1 MDPDPDSAAR
11 ILSAI
16 GEEDYGRLLAAL
28 VTRFRDFDLAE
39 EALHDAVLRAVETWP
54 GRGVPER
61 PQAWLMATAKNR
73 AIDLIRADDVRTRH
87 LARLRIEDELRPGDH
102 DDHAERLGEEVDTAD
117 LPDDRLGLFF
127 TCSHPTLR
135 EDECIVLVL
144 RFLSGLTT
152 AEVAAGF
159 LIETATMQQRIVRAK
174 QRIRKT
180 GIPFGRPAPAEL
192 GDRLPGVLRV
202 LSLIFTQG
210 INATAG
216 REHTRVDLQLEAI
229 RLTRLLV
236 GYLPEQTE
244 ARGLLALLL
253 LTRARDRARVTE
265 DARPVPLADQDRSRW
280 DSRLI
285 AEGTGIVGAAAGEP
299 GAGAFTIQAAI
310 AALHADAATFADTD
324 WKQILVLYRMLA
336 DLDPSPVVALNTA
349 IALGQVSGP
358 EAAMS
363 ALDELADDPRLL
375 RHRPFHIARA
385 ITLDEL
391 GRTAEASDA
400 YATGLECPGNDAES
414 EYITARITDLQR

>member
-1 MDPDPDSAAR
+1 MDPDPDAAAR
-11 ILSAI
+11 VLSVI

-39 EALHDAVLRAVETWP
+39 EALHDAVLCAVETWA

-73 AIDLIRADDVRTRH
+73 AIDLIRSDDVRTRH
-87 LARLRIEDELRPGDH
+87 LARLRIEDELRPVDH
-102 DDHAERLGEEVDTAD
+102 DDHAERLGEEMDAAD
-117 LPDDRLGLFF
+117 LPDERLGLFF

-135 EDECIVLVL
+135 EDERIVLIL

-174 QRIRKT
+174 QRILKT
-180 GIPFGRPAPAEL
+180 GIPFGRPAPDEL

-202 LSLIFTQG
+202 LYLIFTQG

-216 REHTRVDLQLEAI
+216 PAHTRVDLQHEAI

-253 LTRARDRARVTE
+253 LTRARETARVTP
-265 DARPVPLADQDRSRW
+265 DGRPVPLAEQDRSLW

-285 AEGTGIVGAAAGEP
+285 AEGTGLVDAAAGES

-310 AALHADAATFADTD
+310 AALHADAARFADTD
-324 WKQILVLYRMLA
+324 WKQILVLYRMLS
-336 DLDPSPVVALNTA
+336 DLESSPVVALNTA
-349 IALGQVSGP
+349 IVLGQVSGP

-363 ALDELADDPRLL
+363 ALDELADDPQLL
-375 RHRPFHIARA
+375 RYRPFHIARA

-391 GRTAEASDA
+391 GRTAEAEDA
-400 YATGLECPGNDAES
+400 YAAGLECPGNDAES
-414 EYITARITDLQR
+414 EYITARITDLRR

>member
-1 MDPDPDSAAR
+1 MDPDPDAAAR
-11 ILSAI
+11 VLSAI

-39 EALHDAVLRAVETWP
+39 EALHDAVLRAVETWS

-73 AIDLIRADDVRTRH
+73 AIDLIRSDEARTRH

-102 DDHAERLGEEVDTAD
+102 DDHAERLGEEMDAAD
-117 LPDDRLGLFF
+117 LLDERLGLFF

-135 EDECIVLVL
+135 EDERIVLIL

-174 QRIRKT
+174 QRILKT
-180 GIPFGRPAPAEL
+180 GIPFGRPAPDEL

-202 LSLIFTQG
+202 LYLIFTQG
-210 INATAG
+210 VNATAG
-216 REHTRVDLQLEAI
+216 PEHTRVDLQHEAI

-253 LTRARDRARVTE
+253 LTRARETARVTP
-265 DARPVPLADQDRSRW
+265 DGRPVPLAEQDRSLW

-285 AEGTGIVGAAAGEP
+285 AEGTGLVDVAAGES

-310 AALHADAATFADTD
+310 AALHADAARFADTD
-324 WKQILVLYRMLA
+324 WKQILVLYRMLSG
-336 DLDPSPVVALNTA
+336 LDPSPVVALNTA

-363 ALDELADDPRLL
+363 ALDELAHDPQLL
-375 RHRPFHIARA
+375 RYRPFHIARA

-391 GRTAEASDA
+391 GRTAEAEDA
-400 YATGLECPGNDAES
+400 YAAGLECPGNDAES
-414 EYITARITDLQR
+414 EYITARITDLRR

>member
-1 MDPDPDSAAR
+1 MDPDPDAAAR
-11 ILSAI
+11 VLSAI

-39 EALHDAVLRAVETWP
+39 EALHDAVLRAVETWS

-73 AIDLIRADDVRTRH
+73 AIDLIRSDEVRTRH

-102 DDHAERLGEEVDTAD
+102 DDHAERLGEEMDAAD
-117 LPDDRLGLFF
+117 LPDERLGLFF

-135 EDECIVLVL
+135 EDERIVLIL

-174 QRIRKT
+174 QRILKT
-180 GIPFGRPAPAEL
+180 GIPFGRPAPDEL
-192 GDRLPGVLRV
+192 GNRLPGVLRV
-202 LSLIFTQG
+202 LYLIFTQG

-216 REHTRVDLQLEAI
+216 PEHTRVDLQHEAI

-253 LTRARDRARVTE
+253 LTRARETARVTP
-265 DARPVPLADQDRSRW
+265 DGRPVPLAEQDRSLW

-285 AEGTGIVGAAAGEP
+285 AEGTGLVDVAAGES

-310 AALHADAATFADTD
+310 AALHADAARFADTD
-324 WKQILVLYRMLA
+324 WKQILVLYRMLS
-336 DLDPSPVVALNTA
+336 DLESSPVVALNTA

-363 ALDELADDPRLL
+363 ALDELADDPQLL
-375 RHRPFHIARA
+375 RYRPFHIARA
-385 ITLDEL
+385 ITFDEL
-391 GRTAEASDA
+391 GRTAEAEDA
-400 YATGLECPGNDAES
+400 YAPGLECPGNDAES
-414 EYITARITDLQR
+414 EYIAARITDLRR

>member
-1 MDPDPDSAAR
+1 MKPDPEAAAR

-73 AIDLIRADDVRTRH
+73 AIDLIRSDDVRTRH
-87 LARLRIEDELRPGDH
+87 LARLRIEDELRSGDH
-102 DDHAERLGEEVDTAD
+102 DDHAERLGEEMDAAD
-117 LPDDRLGLFF
+117 LPDERLGLFF

-135 EDECIVLVL
+135 EDERIVLIL

-174 QRIRKT
+174 QRILKT
-180 GIPFGRPAPAEL
+180 GIPFGRPAPAEV

-202 LSLIFTQG
+202 LYLIFTQG

-216 REHTRVDLQLEAI
+216 HAHTRVDLQHEAI

-236 GYLPEQTE
+236 GYLPEHTE

-253 LTRARDRARVTE
+253 LTRARETARVTP
-265 DARPVPLADQDRSRW
+265 DGRPVPLAEQDRSLW

-285 AEGTGIVGAAAGEP
+285 AEGTGLVDAAAGEP
-299 GAGAFTIQAAI
+299 GAGTFTIQAAI
-310 AALHADAATFADTD
+310 AALHADALRFADTD
-324 WKQILVLYRMLA
+324 WEQILVLYRMLS
-336 DLDPSPVVALNTA
+336 DIDPSPVVALNTA

-358 EAAMS
+358 KAALR
-363 ALDELADDPRLL
+363 ALDELAGDPQLL
-375 RHRPFHIARA
+375 RYRPFHIARA

-391 GRTAEASDA
+391 GRPAEAENA
-400 YATGLECPGNDAES
+400 YAAGLECPGNDAES
-414 EYITARITDLQR
+414 EYITARITDLRR

>member
-1 MDPDPDSAAR
+1 MNPDPDAAAR
-11 ILSAI
+11 VLSAI

-39 EALHDAVLRAVETWP
+39 EALHDAVLRAVEAWS

-73 AIDLIRADDVRTRH
+73 AIDLIRSDEVRTRH

-102 DDHAERLGEEVDTAD
+102 DDHAERLGEEMDAAD
-117 LPDDRLGLFF
+117 LPDERLGLFF

-135 EDECIVLVL
+135 EDERIVLIL

-174 QRIRKT
+174 QRILKT
-180 GIPFGRPAPAEL
+180 GIPFGRPAPDEL

-202 LSLIFTQG
+202 LYLIFTQG
-210 INATAG
+210 VNATAG
-216 REHTRVDLQLEAI
+216 PEHTRVDLQHEAI

-253 LTRARDRARVTE
+253 LTRARETARVTP
-265 DARPVPLADQDRSRW
+265 DGRPVPLAEQDRSLW

-285 AEGTGIVGAAAGEP
+285 AEGTGLVDVAAGES

-310 AALHADAATFADTD
+310 AALHADAARFADTD
-324 WKQILVLYRMLA
+324 WKQILVLYRMLS
-336 DLDPSPVVALNTA
+336 DLESSPVVALNTA

-363 ALDELADDPRLL
+363 ALDELADDPQLL
-375 RHRPFHIARA
+375 RYRPFHIARA
-385 ITLDEL
+385 ITFDEL
-391 GRTAEASDA
+391 GRTAEAEDA
-400 YATGLECPGNDAES
+400 YAAGLECPGNDAES
-414 EYITARITDLQR
+414 EYITARITDLRR

>member
-1 MDPDPDSAAR
+1 MDPDPDAADR
-11 ILSAI
+11 VLSAI

-28 VTRFRDFDLAE
+28 VTRFREFDLAE
-39 EALHDAVLRAVETWP
+39 EALHDAVLRAVETWS

-73 AIDLIRADDVRTRH
+73 AIDLIRSDEVRTRH

-102 DDHAERLGEEVDTAD
+102 DDHAERLGEEMEAAD
-117 LPDDRLGLFF
+117 LPDERLGLFF

-135 EDECIVLVL
+135 EDERIVLIL

-174 QRIRKT
+174 QRILKT
-180 GIPFGRPAPAEL
+180 GIPFGRPAPDEL
-192 GDRLPGVLRV
+192 GNRLPGVLRV
-202 LSLIFTQG
+202 LYLIFTQG
-210 INATAG
+210 VNATAG
-216 REHTRVDLQLEAI
+216 PEHTRVDLQHEAI

-253 LTRARDRARVTE
+253 LTRARETARVTP
-265 DARPVPLADQDRSRW
+265 DGQPVPLAEQDRSLW

-285 AEGTGIVGAAAGEP
+285 AEGTGLVDVAAGES

-310 AALHADAATFADTD
+310 AALHADAARFADTD
-324 WKQILVLYRMLA
+324 WKQILVLYRMLS
-336 DLDPSPVVALNTA
+336 DLESSPVVALNTA

-363 ALDELADDPRLL
+363 ALDELADDPQLL
-375 RHRPFHIARA
+375 RYRPFHIARA
-385 ITLDEL
+385 ITFDGL
-391 GRTAEASDA
+391 GRTAEAEDA
-400 YATGLECPGNDAES
+400 YAAGLECPGNDAES
-414 EYITARITDLQR
+414 EYIAARITDLRR